1 MDDTSAAS
9 SSEDEDG
16 YASSAAVDDGTILR
30 SRPRGGRSMLV
41 ATGGKRARASL
52 FTSLTALSEFDAIV
66 STAKSKAQV
75 MEINVIRTT
84 TLPTSTWVRHPLVRL
99 HFLDRRTGAP
109 LAKPRGET
117 AKAAVAALERE
128 MRLEIERKVKL
139 STAVSSSVA
148 PASDSD
154 DDRSGSG
161 DGDSSD
167 ADSNSDD
174 GDAAAAKA
182 AAKAAKKKGSALRN
196 AKAKAAG
203 TSAGTS
209 ARQNAADIA
218 MAAQS
223 ADVWFRPSEC
233 QRVAAVM
240 SKPAELVDGAA
251 VWNDHIAVNV
261 TYRHFLQPHVVVLF
275 ELLDV
280 RDDFVLNV
288 DDFRFHC
295 DWILHLFSHSLV
307 FFSRFQY
314 GVDLPA
320 SVTRASGGFLRL
332 AWGFLHPLPTRSAS
346 RQFAVLGKGRS
357 GQTRAERRLAEE
369 RRLDAH
375 ASDDEEDEG
384 GESEAKAGD
393 DAEADADADVDAD
406 GEAAK
411 EGDEEGG
418 DGVMNEAGEYF

>member
-1 MDDTSAAS
+1 VCS
-9 SSEDEDG
+9 SD
-16 YASSAAVDDGTILR
+16 L
-30 SRPRGGRSMLV
+30 
-41 ATGGKRARASL
+41 
-52 FTSLTALSEFDAIV
+52 
-66 STAKSKAQV
+66 
-75 MEINVIRTT
+75 IRTT

-295 DWILHLFSHSLV
+295 DWILHFFSLLV
-307 FFSRFQY
+307 FFLSLSVWRGSPRERNSRKRW
-314 GVDLPA
+314 LPSA
-320 SVTRASGGFLRL
+320 RLGFPPPSPHAQRIAPVCGFGKGEERPYARRASPCGGAPPRC
-332 AWGFLHPLPTRSAS
+332 AC
-346 RQFAVLGKGRS
+346 
-357 GQTRAERRLAEE
+357 E
-369 RRLDAH
+369 
-375 ASDDEEDEG
+375 
-384 GESEAKAGD
+384 
-393 DAEADADADVDAD
+393 
-406 GEAAK
+406 
-411 EGDEEGG
+411 
-418 DGVMNEAGEYF
+418 

>member
-1 MDDTSAAS
+1 
-9 SSEDEDG
+9 
-16 YASSAAVDDGTILR
+16 
-30 SRPRGGRSMLV
+30 MLV

-295 DWILHLFSHSLV
+295 DWILHFFSLLV
-307 FFSRFQY
+307 FFLSLSVWRGSPRERYSRKRW
-314 GVDLPA
+314 LPSARLGLPPPPPHAQRIA
-320 SVTRASGGFLRL
+320 SVCGFGKGEERPDARRASPCGGAPPRC
-332 AWGFLHPLPTRSAS
+332 AC
-346 RQFAVLGKGRS
+346 
-357 GQTRAERRLAEE
+357 E
-369 RRLDAH
+369 
-375 ASDDEEDEG
+375 
-384 GESEAKAGD
+384 
-393 DAEADADADVDAD
+393 
-406 GEAAK
+406 
-411 EGDEEGG
+411 
-418 DGVMNEAGEYF
+418 